1 MPDSLYIHIPFCV
14 RKCSYCDFF
23 SVPYDELTAHEYT
36 DALCRELSIKRRFAR
51 KLKTVYIGGGTPS
64 LLPDKCFVELFEC
77 LKDSF
82 SLSPSH
88 EITVEANP
96 GTIVESKISSLVS
109 LGVNRLSVGVQSFN
123 DNELKTLGRLHSAV
137 EAITSVKAIKKAG
150 IENVSVDLMYGIPGQ
165 TMDTWKASLSK
176 AIELS
181 PAHISAYELTL
192 EKNTPLHKMAN
203 PRQPASAKKH
213 QGGLPDVIKMPDE
226 ELTIA
231 MYNYAIAYLKNTG
244 YDHYEISNFG
254 LPGFRCLHNLNY
266 WYRGEYLAAGAGA
279 HSFISGVRSRN
290 INNVRRYIEDLN
302 VGIIPESEA
311 IGLSAK
317 EALREFVFL
326 GLRKTDGLSMNEL
339 LLLGNG
345 DIGECHNLVE
355 ASRELIDEGY
365 LEIRNGHLRL
375 TVKGIIISNS
385 IIVTLFQ
392 KLGL

>member
-23 SVPYDELTAHEYT
+23 SVPYDKLTVYEYT
-36 DALCRELSIKRRFAR
+36 DALCRELSIKRRSAR

-64 LLPDKCFVELFEC
+64 LLPDKCFIELFQC
-77 LKDSF
+77 LKNSF

-137 EAITSVKAIKKAG
+137 EAITSIKTIKKAG
-150 IENVSVDLMYGIPGQ
+150 IENFSVDLMYGIPGQ

-181 PAHISAYELTL
+181 PVHISAYELTL
-192 EKNTPLHKMAN
+192 EENTPLYKIAKTG
-203 PRQPASAKKH
+203 QPASAKKR
-213 QGGLPDVIKMPDE
+213 QGGFPDVIKMPDE
-226 ELTIA
+226 ELTIE
-231 MYNYAIAYLKNTG
+231 MYNYAIDYLKNMG
-244 YDHYEISNFG
+244 YDHYEISNFA

-266 WYRGEYLAAGAGA
+266 WCRGEYLAAGAGA

-311 IGLSAK
+311 IRLSAK
-317 EALREFVFL
+317 EAVREFVFL
-326 GLRKTDGLSMNEL
+326 GLRKTEGVSMHEL

-345 DIGECHNLVE
+345 HIGEYHNLVDT
-355 ASRELIDEGY
+355 SRELIDEGY
-365 LEIRNGHLRL
+365 LEIKNGHLRL
-375 TVKGIIISNS
+375 TVRGIIISNS